1 MVPGTTNYERGF
13 NNVNYR
19 RLLEH
24 IVQSLILL
32 TLGILTAQTAQ
43 AKPGLCPSIR
53 YELHRL
59 SRGFPPPQQLSVNSF

>member
-1 MVPGTTNYERGF
+1 MAPGTTNYERGF

-43 AKPGLCPSIR
+43 GQPGLCPSIR
-53 YELHRL
+53 L
-59 SRGFPPPQQLSVNSF
+59 